1 MIHDQ
6 NLRFLSK
13 WQFELQQDDEVGD
26 GDGDHAGEG
35 AACDLEHAAPSQ
47 GLCSVNTVQ
56 DHLDLPIL
64 SYWILSFLYLMPN
77 AFERF
82 VATINIENQ
91 NLEEKEKGERNETK
105 S

>member
-6 NLRFLSK
+6 NLPFLLK

-35 AACDLEHAAPSQ
+35 AACDLEHAASSQ
-47 GLCSVNTVQ
+47 GLRSVNTVQ
-56 DHLDLPIL
+56 DQLDLPTL

-91 NLEEKEKGERNETK
+91 NLEEK
-105 S
+105 